1 MAELTSKKKRTTPR
15 MVFKNI
21 WNSRVSYAFAFPY
34 MLVFFIFTVIPV
46 VISIGLSFTSFNM
59 LEMPEFIGMDNYFTL
74 FLEDETFVKAIGN
87 TFIMAAIIGPGG
99 YLLSLL
105 FAWLINDLT
114 PRLRSLVTLIFYAP
128 AISGNIYLIWTVLFS
143 SDTYGYMNGF
153 LLNMGFINQ
162 PIQWLKDPK
171 YMMGIVIIVALW
183 SSLSTSFLSFIAG
196 LQNMDVSLY
205 EAAAIEGLRNRWQE
219 LWYITLPQMKP
230 QLMFG
235 AVMSITSAFGVG
247 AICTALCGFPST
259 DYAVHTVM
267 NHLEDYGGMRF
278 EMGYASAIATI
289 LFIAMIS
296 CNMIIKHFLKKVGT

>member
-1 MAELTSKKKRTTPR
+1 
-15 MVFKNI
+15 MVLKNI

-153 LLNMGFINQ
+153 LLNMGLINQ

>member
-1 MAELTSKKKRTTPR
+1 